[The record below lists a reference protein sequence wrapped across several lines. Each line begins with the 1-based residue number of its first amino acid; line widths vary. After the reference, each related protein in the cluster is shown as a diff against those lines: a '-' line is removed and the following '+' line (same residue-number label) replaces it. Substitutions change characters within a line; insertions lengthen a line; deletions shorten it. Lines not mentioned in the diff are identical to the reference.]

1 MENEKFLAFD
11 EEELEIIRELLS
23 ESSCKYKRK
32 TYFYHCC
39 DANDIIKKIDE
50 TIGEPKDE

>member
-1 MENEKFLAFD
+1 MEKEKPLAFD

-23 ESSCKYKRK
+23 VSSCKYKRK
-32 TYFYHCC
+32 THFYHCC

-50 TIGEPKDE
+50 TIGEPKEH